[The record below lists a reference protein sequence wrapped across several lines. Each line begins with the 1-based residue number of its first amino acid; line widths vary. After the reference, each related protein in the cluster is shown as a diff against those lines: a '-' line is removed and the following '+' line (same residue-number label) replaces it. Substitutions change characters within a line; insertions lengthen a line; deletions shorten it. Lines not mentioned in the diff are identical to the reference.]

1 MGRVLSLSI
10 SILPQPPLALSRI
23 CVTSRAECL
32 RNDFSGCFCASSGE
46 LAYAAGR
53 MFDGCGS
60 GALFLPV
67 PAAVRAPSD
76 ALES

>member
-1 MGRVLSLSI
+1 MGR
-10 SILPQPPLALSRI
+10 
-23 CVTSRAECL
+23 
-32 RNDFSGCFCASSGE
+32 CFCASSGE